1 MPPFW
6 CGVYREI
13 VLQSYGGKI
22 TNESIELG
30 SLTQSQGSEECLGTS
45 ITNAK
50 ETFEEEADWFE
61 KPARTL
67 QRQ

>member
-45 ITNAK
+45 ITNAI
-50 ETFEEEADWFE
+50 ETFEEDAGRLEELVIA
-61 KPARTL
+61 L
-67 QRQ
+67 QSQ